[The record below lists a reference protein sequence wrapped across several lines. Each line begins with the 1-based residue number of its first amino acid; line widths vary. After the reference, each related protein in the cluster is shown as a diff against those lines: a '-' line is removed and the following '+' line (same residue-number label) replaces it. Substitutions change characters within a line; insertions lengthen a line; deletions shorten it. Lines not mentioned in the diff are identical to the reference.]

1 MCIACD
7 CAMRRLL
14 ITPCASRCASSP
26 VYVAGL
32 VWTNHMPMHVMKL
45 SLSIIDESAKAI
57 KAVKPGQ
64 SKKSSILDKSQL
76 LASSSYNM
84 MLFLVMSSTIGMFLV
99 ERESS
104 CQSLWQANH
113 TISPEFNFFSKIHT
127 IQIFKIFKELLLM
140 PHSGYTNEVCGS

>member
-45 SLSIIDESAKAI
+45 SLSIIDESAKSHQSREARS
-57 KAVKPGQ
+57 VK
-64 SKKSSILDKSQL
+64 
-76 LASSSYNM
+76 
-84 MLFLVMSSTIGMFLV
+84 
-99 ERESS
+99 
-104 CQSLWQANH
+104 
-113 TISPEFNFFSKIHT
+113 
-127 IQIFKIFKELLLM
+127 
-140 PHSGYTNEVCGS
+140 EVIYFR